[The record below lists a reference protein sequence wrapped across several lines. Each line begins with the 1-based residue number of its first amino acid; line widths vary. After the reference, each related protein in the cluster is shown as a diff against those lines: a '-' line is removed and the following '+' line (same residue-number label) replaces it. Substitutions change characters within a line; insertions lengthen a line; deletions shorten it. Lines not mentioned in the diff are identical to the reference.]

1 MIINQWINRII
12 SCTILQK
19 LLKEKNET
27 LIICDQRFAICFIF
41 GMKNADSPLTPIFQ
55 HSESEQAEIG
65 VFGNEKKPKYSF
77 EFERLPLVIS
87 KVFH

>member
-1 MIINQWINRII
+1 
-12 SCTILQK
+12 
-19 LLKEKNET
+19 
-27 LIICDQRFAICFIF
+27 
-41 GMKNADSPLTPIFQ
+41 MKNADSPLTPIFQ

-87 KVFH
+87 KVFHSMIFYQINDIFYQIMKENY